1 MTMPEEMPV
10 QEHDGTVVVC
20 PEGELDL
27 AVADDLRRALTR
39 ALELAREAVRVDLGA
54 VTFMD
59 STALA
64 ALVDAWRYAERRG
77 VAFCLVRPAPNVRRV
92 LAITG
97 LERLLCPD

>member
-1 MTMPEEMPV
+1 MSMPEAIPV

-20 PEGELDL
+20 PVGELDL
-27 AVADDLRRALTR
+27 AVADELRSA
-39 ALELAREAVRVDLGA
+39 LARAVEFAHRGVRIDLGA
-54 VTFMD
+54 VTFVD

-64 ALVDAWRYAERRG
+64 ALVHAWRHAERRG
-77 VAFCLVRPAPNVRRV
+77 IALCVVRPAPNVRRV